1 MVIVSNQ
8 PRTEHGWPL
17 SSHGT
22 DCYPVTGGHK
32 NGNDRAR
39 SIEPLRQ
46 GVNPLICGMTGL
58 TGGFRASGRED
69 FDRRSLRLSSKFRG
83 AISCSG
89 LEGSERHGDSGC
101 EASVVPDYMLVNPKA
116 LSLGFSLESFQKKR
130 RDAFPANALMLQL
143 A

>member
-22 DCYPVTGGHK
+22 DCYPNRWTQ

-46 GVNPLICGMTGL
+46 GVTPLICGMTGL
-58 TGGFRASGRED
+58 TGGFRLSGRED
-69 FDRRSLRLSSKFRG
+69 FDRRSLRLLSKSCG
-83 AISCSG
+83 AIPFFG
-89 LEGSERHGDSGC
+89 LEGSEGHGDSGC
-101 EASVVPDYMLVNPKA
+101 EASVVPYYMLVNPKA

-130 RDAFPANALMLQL
+130 RDAFPVNALMLQL